1 MLYQVLTPLVNKH
14 MNTDLKQR
22 TTIGRLFH
30 KMFPIVTPDIFVSC
44 TFTVERAQY
53 LLDYYTAMY
62 NRDFKTA
69 EAIGLG
75 SPRDLE
81 TLELEKQAA
90 GQEAAA
96 A

>member
-1 MLYQVLTPLVNKH
+1 
-14 MNTDLKQR
+14 MNTDLQQR
-22 TTIGRLFH
+22 TAIGQQFH
-30 KMFPIVTPDIFVSC
+30 KMFPMVTPEIFV
-44 TFTVERAQY
+44 TETLTVERAQY

-69 EAIGLG
+69 ETIGLG

-90 GQEAAA
+90 DQEAAA